1 MYNEWNEGISA
12 KLRFVRSRELYKS
25 SKKLGL
31 EIKKLIHFVMKF
43 ISLTVILMNIQYI
56 STSTEHIYYITASTK
71 LQPSVPRDYNARQ
84 MHRSNR
90 FDEES
95 LCGVYLAAF
104 RVDIDHFQ
112 C

>member
-1 MYNEWNEGISA
+1 M
-12 KLRFVRSRELYKS
+12 
-25 SKKLGL
+25 
-31 EIKKLIHFVMKF
+31 KKLIHFVKQFMA
-43 ISLTVILMNIQYI
+43 LTVILMNIQYI
-56 STSTEHIYYITASTK
+56 SKSTEHIYYISASTK

-104 RVDIDHFQ
+104 Q
-112 C
+112 GS